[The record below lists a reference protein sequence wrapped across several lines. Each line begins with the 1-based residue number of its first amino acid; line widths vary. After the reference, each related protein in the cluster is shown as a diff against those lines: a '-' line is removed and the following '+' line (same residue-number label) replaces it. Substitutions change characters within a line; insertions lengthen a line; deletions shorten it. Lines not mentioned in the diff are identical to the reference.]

1 MQTFSVAI
9 FLQFFLS
16 YSLLANQEIKLV
28 GTVQEKA
35 AVFYIQSW
43 KDPPGVLEN
52 SFHFLC
58 PPFWLLKKRRFKQV
72 APPPRG
78 SLGENVYSAII
89 LYFYTCLG
97 WKYFLPPHKV
107 NRTCDWQDLCNGN
120 SSDHAADTIVELRG
134 IDLKPDFKKSLFLI
148 PSLQ

>member
-9 FLQFFLS
+9 FYSFFIILIS
-16 YSLLANQEIKLV
+16 CKSRNKTCRYSIGKSSRFLYLVLEGPPWGAGKLV
-28 GTVQEKA
+28 SFPVSTFLVSKKNGGLNRQLHHQEDHQEKMCI
-35 AVFYIQSW
+35 V
-43 KDPPGVLEN
+43 E
-52 SFHFLC
+52 
-58 PPFWLLKKRRFKQV
+58 
-72 APPPRG
+72 
-78 SLGENVYSAII
+78 

-134 IDLKPDFKKSLFLI
+134 IDLKPDFKKWQFLI